1 MFDWKTAL
9 SFAQGGNLL
18 GGIGAGLGLPS
29 CLTNLGMAA
38 LSLLPASVLNEMA
51 FASQEAQAKIDAM
64 MAGISD
70 SIGKMFGLDIT
81 VTPNG
86 ELSIVS
92 RNSLMGGLGGL
103 GSVLGTIAGFAQAG
117 AAVYATA
124 MKVKEN
130 IEGISDC
137 LKQLSGGEKFSGP
150 PPSGLSQAE
159 YEDLVQRK
167 AGPLLAEMEKLKVEK
182 QKWVDLEDR
191 INSITEEP
199 IFACIEV
206 DIDGTSVHLSSL
218 GFNVSCAPLT
228 PKEEDI
234 IRLVFGPPAARE
246 GQFVISNDG
255 LYYDSQSAEAS
266 GVTQVLL
273 HLDKRKSDI
282 PLGDRWKF
290 EHDPNLGGKGVQY
303 SSKSVVQ
310 YVDTIF
316 DPEVID
322 ETPQIRSYYDA
333 DHFLGVLESQK
344 AKRIYDLSSH
354 ISEYS
359 DGGAGAAI
367 IQNTKQ
373 SLFSEITIFEHR
385 INKRKKQL
393 ELAVKIPIIYGNTP
407 LFAAGE
413 VPVNDFSYL
422 QQFNFATDIKQ
433 QKALVLDQA
442 DVTGVV
448 SPITPKFV
456 VSEPKEEVENMEHLY
471 IADIGMGEILYSN
484 SASSTVAPKLSITD
498 RISDSGLF
506 AIYNYLQSD
515 VLDPSSAEYNVTNC
529 AVQEVYNNAQLVS
542 NHASSVYLSG
552 ISIPKLTGVT
562 QHITSGIGNNYYSSA
577 AGDFIRLPESPEFY
591 DLTYNEA
598 GFTFESWMYV
608 PHLTHATSGWEE
620 NGASSLYRLVMAN
633 ENAGMTSG
641 LTAQTDPERLEK
653 DLGDGFVKGMIMGF
667 TRDRRITKD
676 LDYSLGSYD
685 NHPTSSLSFFVAP
698 TQAVNDT
705 SVGLIHDGCA
715 HDSSPN
721 YFSFSVDA
729 STTSSKGLHGYLL
742 SGTNQFV
749 LVSFTMDPKN
759 DKASLY
765 VNGDLMATSS
775 LEDSFG
781 RDKYSPVEVPSF
793 HKSSSFDYVPSSFSS
808 SALDNVKNGP
818 SLGTYFTPTILGGG
832 YTDGIDGKG
841 FMGNTTYG
849 AISGLRGHLGSTK
862 FYNRALDMG
871 EVLDN
876 YEAQKEVFENIPTTA
891 TYSLGGDA

>member
-1 MFDWKTAL
+1 M
-9 SFAQGGNLL
+9 
-18 GGIGAGLGLPS
+18 
-29 CLTNLGMAA
+29 
-38 LSLLPASVLNEMA
+38 
-51 FASQEAQAKIDAM
+51 
-64 MAGISD
+64 
-70 SIGKMFGLDIT
+70 
-81 VTPNG
+81 
-86 ELSIVS
+86 
-92 RNSLMGGLGGL
+92 
-103 GSVLGTIAGFAQAG
+103 
-117 AAVYATA
+117 
-124 MKVKEN
+124 
-130 IEGISDC
+130 
-137 LKQLSGGEKFSGP
+137 
-150 PPSGLSQAE
+150 
-159 YEDLVQRK
+159 
-167 AGPLLAEMEKLKVEK
+167 
-182 QKWVDLEDR
+182 
-191 INSITEEP
+191 
-199 IFACIEV
+199 
-206 DIDGTSVHLSSL
+206 
-218 GFNVSCAPLT
+218 
-228 PKEEDI
+228 
-234 IRLVFGPPAARE
+234 
-246 GQFVISNDG
+246 
-255 LYYDSQSAEAS
+255 
-266 GVTQVLL
+266 
-273 HLDKRKSDI
+273 DKRKSDI

-373 SLFSEITIFEHR
+373 SLFSEISIFEHR